1 MKSYKKNPPYE
12 SYLKELNNY
21 ALKENEARFAAK
33 QLLTIHSEISYRK
46 SPIVLEL
53 GVDRGQSTKVIL
65 NAIYKKKN
73 AHLVSVDIRDCS
85 AVSFLDSWTFV
96 NMDSTKIND
105 ILRSAPILK
114 KGIDI
119 IYVDSL
125 HTKEHV
131 QKEIYGWFPYL
142 KKGGVIFLDDID
154 SGPYM
159 NGQRKDSVSTEIANR
174 NIYEL
179 IETIF
184 MSNLNIIDLSF
195 MRGSTGLARIEKI
208 CDQKIHLNSPKILRK
223 RSNLFI
229 WKLSNLLLKRKQY
242 RHSLDTN
249 QSFLIDVTKFKE

>member
-1 MKSYKKNPPYE
+1 MNNKKKSPYE
-12 SYLKELNNY
+12 SYIKELKAY

-33 QLLTIHSEISYRK
+33 QLLTIHSAVSIRK

-65 NAIYKKKN
+65 NAINNKKN

-85 AVSFLDSWTFV
+85 SISTLKSWTFIQ
-96 NMDSTKIND
+96 MDSTKISD
-105 ILRSAPILK
+105 ILRQAPILK

-142 KKGGVIFLDDID
+142 KKGGVILLDDID

-159 NGQRKDSVSTEIANR
+159 NRQRKDSVSTEIANR

-195 MRGSTGLARIEKI
+195 IRGSTGLAIIKKI
-208 CDQKIHLNSPKILRK
+208 CHQKKRLNPPKILKK
-223 RSNLFI
+223 RSNIFI
-229 WKLSNLLLKRKQY
+229 WKVLNFIFKRKQY
-242 RHSLDTN
+242 KHSLDTN